1 MQFEDKNQEK
11 SALTTQTHFRI
22 LTISGA
28 TMIGSRWSWYHFEAK
43 RYIYIWYEDIK
54 VQFSRFHSPKVEI
67 PKFNSAVQSGK
78 QSSDQCLVFR
88 SYLRLQSS
96 DLDDSWSIG
105 KLTQR
110 ATTFVFCTKAS
121 SAFMI
126 EKIADE
132 VRPKWIR
139 EYTKRDL

>member
-1 MQFEDKNQEK
+1 MQVKTV
-11 SALTTQTHFRI
+11 LTLFSI
-22 LTISGA
+22 STIYGA
-28 TMIGSRWSWYHFEAK
+28 TLIGLRWSLYQFKAK
-43 RYIYIWYEDIK
+43 KEIYIWYEDIK

-78 QSSDQCLVFR
+78 QSSDQCLVFW
-88 SYLRLQSS
+88 SYLSLQSS